1 MNPPIAPVPAAPEP
15 HKPVVPPQPMSM
27 KKLVLFIVVGLLF
40 IGGIT
45 LAAWEEGR
53 VGLFSSFG
61 LKGYKRR
68 EADALMVAS
77 RGKKPDFKEA
87 FRLYQIDA
95 EKGDGES
102 LRKIGEMYRDGKG
115 VPQSDIKARESW
127 IKAAAPGDIETLIW
141 LADKYR
147 AGDGRALPV
156 NYPEGVRLL
165 RRAASQGDAAA
176 QAKLAR
182 QLLAY
187 VSEHPMKL
195 DFDEVLSSRQRDEL
209 RSLPKIKELLE
220 YDDVKI
226 AKMTSGEL
234 NDKVDAAIAELSE
247 TVREKFNWEAY
258 FWLSLSAAS
267 SDDPDL
273 RATRDNVAK
282 KLNEKTIERVQGL
295 VAKWSESGAPG
306 NLESPFAL
314 DEGPVLDAPA
324 DSKQTLSSILEKIR
338 SRAST
343 LPVAQPEP
351 AKPAAPKP
359 AGSAAAPA
367 PAPAVPQK
375 QTSVSSVIAAMPVQS
390 VDPGKTQKFVEAIN
404 GAQLAMAVRR
414 NVLINGKHNATY
426 GILAGSYTLA
436 VLELKLCEA
445 RFKAIRADSKLV
457 HPSALAYADR
467 LAQLA
472 AGRIAYF
479 NGLIQA
485 AQGVDKGTLT
495 ADAFRQQF
503 ADYEAWS
510 KREIVGLDAVEAIM
524 TKRLG
529 DDLSIA
535 VPDRNQLYA
544 DALKAHEQDVLAKL
558 SAKSNSDIYGMLV
571 AGSWRYGSWTF
582 EFGELRESRLG
593 RPAVLEGE
601 ISAPYS
607 VSVVGS
613 ATKRNEVF
621 NLTLYFTVSP
631 GGTLRLIGI
640 R

>member
-1 MNPPIAPVPAAPEP
+1 
-15 HKPVVPPQPMSM
+15 MSM
-27 KKLVLFIVVGLLF
+27 KKLVLFVVAGLLF

-61 LKGYKRR
+61 IKGYKRR
-68 EADALMVAS
+68 EADALMVPS
-77 RGKKPDFKEA
+77 RGNKPDFKEA

-102 LRKIGEMYRDGKG
+102 LRKIGEMYRDGRG
-115 VPQSDIKARESW
+115 VPQSFDKARKSW
-127 IKAAAPGDIETLIW
+127 ELAAAPGDVGTLLW

-147 AGDGRALPV
+147 DGDGRAFPI
-156 NYPEGVRLL
+156 NNPEGIRLL
-165 RRAASQGDAAA
+165 RRAASQGDAGA
-176 QAKLAR
+176 QKKLAL

-187 VSEHPMKL
+187 ADEYQMRL
-195 DFDEVLSSRQRDEL
+195 AFDEILSARQQMEL
-209 RSLPKIKELLE
+209 LSLPKVAELIDANEDAIK
-220 YDDVKI
+220 
-226 AKMTSGEL
+226 KMTKGYLAE
-234 NDKVDAAIAELSE
+234 KVAAVRADLSNILK
-247 TVREKFNWEAY
+247 EKFNWEAY
-258 FWLSLSAAS
+258 FWLSLSVAS
-267 SDDPDL
+267 NDDADL
-273 RATRDNVAK
+273 LARREDVGSK
-282 KLNEKTIERVQGL
+282 IKDIRTIERIQGL
-295 VAKWSESGAPG
+295 VSKWSESDAPG
-306 NLESPFAL
+306 RADSPFTL
-314 DEGPVLDAPA
+314 DEAPILDAPA
-324 DSKQTLSSILEKIR
+324 VTKQTLFARLEKLE
-338 SRAST
+338 AMANT
-343 LPVAQPEP
+343 LPESQPEP
-351 AKPAAPKP
+351 ASPAPAKP
-359 AGSAAAPA
+359 AGSASAPKTAPA
-367 PAPAVPQK
+367 PAPAAPQK
-375 QTSVSSVIAAMPVQS
+375 PASLSATLAAMPVQS
-390 VDPGKTQKFVEAIN
+390 VDPEKTQKYMGAIN

-414 NVLINGKHNATY
+414 NVLINGKHNSTY
-426 GILAGSYTLA
+426 GILAGSYAAA
-436 VLELKLCEA
+436 VHELKLCEA
-445 RFKAIRADSKLV
+445 RFKALRVDTKLV
-457 HPSALAYADR
+457 HPSAIAYADR

-479 NGLIQA
+479 NGLIQS

-495 ADAFRQQF
+495 ADAFKQQF

-544 DALKAHEQDVLAKL
+544 DALKAHEQDVLGKL

-571 AGSWRYGSWTF
+571 SGGWRYGSWTF

-593 RPAVLEGE
+593 KPTVLEGE

-613 ATKRNEVF
+613 VTKRNEVF
-621 NLTLYFTVSP
+621 NMTLYFTVSP
-631 GGTLRLIGI
+631 GGTLRVIGI